1 MDITITGRG
10 VGIPDRF
17 EDYATEKA
25 DKVAQLAPKALAFDI
40 DSRLKTL
47 ALLQLSGQTFGDVVF
62 GIWRLLAPKI
72 RLGPTGGHA
81 NRPLS

>member
-25 DKVAQLAPKALAFDI
+25 DKVAQLADKALALEIKLDPS
-40 DSRLKTL
+40 SR
-47 ALLQLSGQTFGDVVF
+47 DE
-62 GIWRLLAPKI
+62 RH
-72 RLGPTGGHA
+72 LG
-81 NRPLS
+81 R